1 MPFSTLLLI
10 KSTKI
15 NFELMKRFFLFT
27 LLLCSLRS
35 QAQSPTSPPF
45 LMELQEV
52 TFPEWPA
59 LHSFAFAQWDGYWIM
74 VAGRSN
80 GLHGFFPFTGFPENS
95 ANKYIWVLD
104 PESGEKWSYDVTQ
117 LPVHLSDALLV
128 TNPQFV
134 QLEHKLYVI
143 GGYGKETTSGDFITF
158 SKMTALD
165 LPVLVN
171 AVQTGG
177 NVQSALRQ
185 TTDDRLKI
193 CGGEMHPLEEDLYL
207 VGGHNF
213 EGLYSQT
220 GAPVFTQTY
229 TNKIL
234 RFRIQDDSAQLGI
247 TNYTAFQ
254 DPEYHRRDLNLAP
267 LMLPEMTPALGVYGG
282 VFRPDADVPYFNPI
296 YISEE
301 SIELDAAY
309 EQKMSQYTCPIVPMY
324 DEVSENMYSIFFA
337 GLSYHTFN
345 ETAQT
350 FEEDELVPFI
360 DQITT
365 FIRYADGSSEEI
377 VLPLVFDELLGTN
390 AKFIHNE
397 NTPRYANEVINLRAL
412 QGRAEVG
419 CIFGGIKAIIPNIT
433 PSSAT
438 NRLFK
443 VFITPLFPNS
453 TVENNNPSTKITL
466 TPNPF
471 SYETKIQLST
481 REHFTRAV
489 LTDFSGRFI
498 SVLEG
503 VDTQALLRRAEAA
516 LKTLN
521 PGIYSLSFEGGLQ
534 KAVTKVVKIH

>member
-1 MPFSTLLLI
+1 
-10 KSTKI
+10 
-15 NFELMKRFFLFT
+15 MKKHFFFALFVV
-27 LLLCSLRS
+27 LSLRGS
-35 QAQSPTSPPF
+35 AQTTANPPF

-52 TFPEWPA
+52 TFPEWPP

-80 GLHGFFPFTGFPENS
+80 GLHGFFPFTGFPES
-95 ANKYIWVLD
+95 TANKYIWVLD
-104 PESGEKWSYDVTQ
+104 PNSGEKWSYDVTQ

-134 QLEHKLYVI
+134 QLDHKLYLV
-143 GGYGKETTSGDFITF
+143 GGYGKETASGDFITF

-171 AVQTGG
+171 AVQNAG

-185 TTDDRLKI
+185 TNDDRLKI
-193 CGGEMHPLEEDLYL
+193 CGGEMHHLADELYL

-234 RFRIQDDSAQLGI
+234 RFRIQDDANSLGI

-254 DPEYHRRDLNLAP
+254 DAEYHRRDLNLAP
-267 LMLPEMTPALGVYGG
+267 LMLPGMTPALGVYGG

-301 SIELDAAY
+301 SIELDASY
-309 EQKMSQYTCPIVPMY
+309 EQKMSHYTCPIVPMY
-324 DEVSENMYSIFFA
+324 DEVAENMYSIFFA
-337 GLSYHTFN
+337 GLSYHTYN
-345 ETAQT
+345 ENAQT
-350 FEEDELVPFI
+350 FEEDDLVPFI

-365 FIRYADGSSEEI
+365 FIRYADGSSEEV
-377 VLPLVFDELLGTN
+377 VLPQVFDELLGTN
-390 AKFIHNE
+390 GKFILNE
-397 NTPRYANEVINLRAL
+397 NIAHYPNEVINLRAL
-412 QGRAEVG
+412 QGRTEAG
-419 CIFGGIKAIIPNIT
+419 CIFGGIKAVIPNIT

-443 VFITPLFPNS
+443 VFITTLLPNP
-453 TVENNNPSTKITL
+453 TVENSVEAVKIAL

-471 SYETKIQLST
+471 SYETQIQLSH
-481 REHFTRAV
+481 REAFKRAV
-489 LTDFSGRFI
+489 LTDLSGRFVF
-498 SVLEG
+498 VLEEE
-503 VDTQALLRRAEAA
+503 DSHIMLQQAETALRA
-516 LKTLN
+516 LK
-521 PGIYSLSFEGGLQ
+521 PGLYNLALEGARQ
-534 KAVTKVVKIH
+534 KVVTKVVKIH

>member
-1 MPFSTLLLI
+1 
-10 KSTKI
+10 
-15 NFELMKRFFLFT
+15 MKRFFFFT
-27 LLLCSLRS
+27 LLLCTLRS
-35 QAQSPTSPPF
+35 QAQSPTSLPF

-80 GLHGFFPFTGFPENS
+80 GLHGFFPFTGFPESS

-104 PESGEKWSYDVTQ
+104 SESGDKWSYDVTQ
-117 LPVHLSDALLV
+117 LPTHLADALLV

-134 QLEHKLYVI
+134 QTGQKLYI
-143 GGYGKETTSGDFITF
+143 LGGYGKESTSGDFITF
-158 SKMTALD
+158 SKMTALN
-165 LPVLVN
+165 LPALIS
-171 AVQTGG
+171 AVQSGG

-185 TTDDRLKI
+185 TSDDRIKI
-193 CGGEMHPLEEDLYL
+193 CGGEMHHLGDDLYL

-234 RFRIQDDSAQLGI
+234 RFRIQDDANQLGI

-267 LMLPEMTPALGVYGG
+267 LMLPGMNPALGVYGG
-282 VFRPDADVPYFNPI
+282 VFRPEADVPYFNPI

-301 SIELDAAY
+301 SIELDASY

-324 DEVSENMYSIFFA
+324 DEVAENMYSIFYA
-337 GLSYHTFN
+337 GLSYHTYN
-345 ETAQT
+345 ETTQT

-365 FIRYADGSSEEI
+365 FIRYSDGSSEEI
-377 VLPLVFDELLGTN
+377 VMPQVFDELLGTN
-390 AKFIHNE
+390 AKFIRNE
-397 NTPRYANEVINLRAL
+397 NTPHYANEVINLRAL
-412 QGRAEVG
+412 QGRTEVG
-419 CIFGGIKAIIPNIT
+419 CIFGGIKAVIPNIT

-453 TVENNNPSTKITL
+453 TIESDRASAKIVL

-481 REHFTRAV
+481 REPFNRAV
-489 LTDFSGRFI
+489 LTDLSGRF
-498 SVLEG
+498 VAAMDEE
-503 VDTQALLRRAEAA
+503 DTRALLQQAETA
-516 LKTLN
+516 LKALN
-521 PGIYSLSFEGGLQ
+521 PGIYYLALESAYQ
-534 KAVTKVVKIH
+534 KLATKVVKIN